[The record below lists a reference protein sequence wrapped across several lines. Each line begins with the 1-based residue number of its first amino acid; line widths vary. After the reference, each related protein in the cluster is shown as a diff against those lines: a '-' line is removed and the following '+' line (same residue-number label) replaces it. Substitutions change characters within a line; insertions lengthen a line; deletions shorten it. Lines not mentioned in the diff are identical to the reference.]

1 MTKVERDFFSLLFFF
16 LNNLTVDNKPGIE
29 YFLRWN
35 YFDLFD
41 TIEKMLSVWNASFN
55 LIKKNQLSTI
65 SIPFLLGIR
74 NSRLRNARGE
84 DLSSINKNDG
94 KREKRLRERGD
105 FSKDREAIKDIG
117 GFRLAR
123 GCLRIQQSL
132 RYNNNGEKRERRK
145 QGRGRE
151 TRGSKCAILDK
162 HWCVLTPPPPSNEQ
176 RNDSTDFFFFFFTHA
191 RRESRVRHRRSELP
205 EKRSHASLKT
215 LKPLLRLPSFP
226 PPFPPFVLM
235 NGNRSVGFRVCA
247 PLVAHRSH
255 EEGG

>member
-16 LNNLTVDNKPGIE
+16 FLNNLTVDDKPGIE

-123 GCLRIQQSL
+123 GCLRIHQPL
-132 RYNNNGEKRERRK
+132 RYNNNGEKEKEESKGGGEKRADQSARYLTNTGVCWPPLLPRTN
-145 QGRGRE
+145 RE
-151 TRGSKCAILDK
+151 TIRRI
-162 HWCVLTPPPPSNEQ
+162 
-176 RNDSTDFFFFFFTHA
+176 FFFFFLHTHVENRA
-191 RRESRVRHRRSELP
+191 YDIDDPNYLKNAATHRWKLWNLFSGFHPSPL
-205 EKRSHASLKT
+205 SLH
-215 LKPLLRLPSFP
+215 LY
-226 PPFPPFVLM
+226 
-235 NGNRSVGFRVCA
+235 
-247 PLVAHRSH
+247 
-255 EEGG
+255 

>member
-1 MTKVERDFFSLLFFF
+1 M
-16 LNNLTVDNKPGIE
+16 
-29 YFLRWN
+29 
-35 YFDLFD
+35 
-41 TIEKMLSVWNASFN
+41 EK
-55 LIKKNQLSTI
+55 
-65 SIPFLLGIR
+65 
-74 NSRLRNARGE
+74 
-84 DLSSINKNDG
+84 
-94 KREKRLRERGD
+94 EKRGYERGD

-123 GCLRIQQSL
+123 GCLRIHQSL
-132 RYNNNGEKRERRK
+132 RYNNNGEKEKEESKGGGEKRADQSARYLTNTGVCWPPLLPRTN
-145 QGRGRE
+145 RE
-151 TRGSKCAILDK
+151 TIRRI
-162 HWCVLTPPPPSNEQ
+162 
-176 RNDSTDFFFFFFTHA
+176 FFFFFFTHA

-226 PPFPPFVLM
+226 PFPPFVLM